1 MAAQIILFF
10 VMLWTQVMEI
20 FDLVNQALQ
29 GGPPTAAPHRRR
41 VGLAGF
47 EELEVR
53 ELKAYDFLGAAGPV
67 ASLPAGFEYQH
78 VESSAVGDGHGS
90 PYAVGYSLSNPN
102 QSALFIGTET
112 AGGVDWSAPIWLPP
126 VGSNS
131 TPRVFAADLI
141 RDGGGKPVILGNSTT
156 SGFSQATSWTLN
168 TAGTGLVPTLHT
180 NPEGT
185 SAFSYLVGGDSAGN
199 YAGAFG
205 SVAAFN
211 TGTSLAAIDGIGGQG
226 SDRYGNIIVGGQ
238 GSLGGRFWT
247 LDGNSTWV
255 ANTPSLPSWSDAVN
269 FSINE
274 ISTNVMGGY
283 IYNPD
288 VDEIFPAVW
297 RNDGHLVSTFNL
309 PGYQVSEIVDDH
321 GTNVVLLND
330 PNFSSVSYVWAEG
343 WTTPRQ
349 VYGDIL
355 PALANGAVGIVKDIS
370 SGGSVWMTVEAHAP
384 NGTVTSFTSG
394 IASNADIP
402 QEGSW
407 HNPVLAAD
415 VNNDGKVTS
424 YDALILADELRHK
437 GAFTLLVAPVG
448 NTLFLDVDA
457 NGKVDHNDIN
467 RVIDKLFAQIG
478 RRGPSEY
485 ALDRMLS
492 PLDDTR
498 TSEGGNKHTLR
509 RVAVAKA
516 TATTHLLITLTRTA
530 ADRAEREKLLSCP
543 ELRTTW
549 SFTVTNSG
557 VTFGGLTDTFDHL
570 VKVRGRWVV
579 KN

>member
-1 MAAQIILFF
+1 MWSLKSGVRSPFGAVIAAIVVAVTMPPPEAQAGII
-10 VMLWTQVMEI
+10 T
-20 FDLVNQALQ
+20 
-29 GGPPTAAPHRRR
+29 
-41 VGLAGF
+41 GF
-47 EELEVR
+47 EL
-53 ELKAYDFLGAAGPV
+53 
-67 ASLPAGFEYQH
+67 QH
-78 VESSAVGDGHGS
+78 IESSAVGDGHGS

-141 RDGGGKPVILGNSTT
+141 RDGSGKPVILGNSTT

-288 VDEIFPAVW
+288 IDDILPAIW
-297 RNDGHLVSTFNL
+297 ANDGRLISTFDL
-309 PGYQVSEIVDDH
+309 AGYQVTEIIDDH
-321 GTNVVLLND
+321 GLNMVLLND
-330 PNFSSVSYVWAEG
+330 PNLFGPSYLWAEG
-343 WTTPRQ
+343 WANPRLI
-349 VYGDIL
+349 YGDLL
-355 PALANGAVGIVKDIS
+355 PGLLPGINGTVVDIS
-370 SGGSVWMTVEAHAP
+370 SGGSAWYLTRF
-384 NGTVTSFTSG
+384 S
-394 IASNADIP
+394 D
-402 QEGSW
+402 GS
-407 HNPVLAAD
+407 
-415 VNNDGKVTS
+415 
-424 YDALILADELRHK
+424 
-437 GAFTLLVAPVG
+437 G
-448 NTLFLDVDA
+448 NTYYDVGSSDFGTTAVPEPSTWFLMLFGSAAL
-457 NGKVDHNDIN
+457 
-467 RVIDKLFAQIG
+467 VIFH
-478 RRGPSEY
+478 RRK
-485 ALDRMLS
+485 M
-492 PLDDTR
+492 
-498 TSEGGNKHTLR
+498 
-509 RVAVAKA
+509 A
-516 TATTHLLITLTRTA
+516 TA
-530 ADRAEREKLLSCP
+530 
-543 ELRTTW
+543 
-549 SFTVTNSG
+549 V
-557 VTFGGLTDTFDHL
+557 
-570 VKVRGRWVV
+570 
-579 KN
+579 